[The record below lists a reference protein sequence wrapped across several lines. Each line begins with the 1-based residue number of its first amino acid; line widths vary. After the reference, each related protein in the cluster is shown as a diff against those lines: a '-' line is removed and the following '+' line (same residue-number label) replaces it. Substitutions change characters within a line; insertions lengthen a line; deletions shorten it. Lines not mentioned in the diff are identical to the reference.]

1 VGGRVLGSFR
11 RAQSGQATVELALSS
26 VVLVLLLLGILDLA
40 RVFYFAVRLQDA
52 AREGARVGSVYNPQ
66 LGTWPNMSN
75 SSVKSAVDVVLQ
87 QSGMAAS
94 TYPSSGASC
103 PATKDGNSS
112 YDPPY
117 ADSAFPT
124 GPSQAYLYICW
135 NNTAG
140 QAPPVAARSPLN
152 VIVLYRFG
160 LVSAFLQ
167 NQFGPSG
174 LELYGEYQAT
184 VQ

>member
-1 VGGRVLGSFR
+1 VGGRFQGFSAR
-11 RAQSGQATVELALSS
+11 RQSAQATVELALAS
-26 VVLVLLLLGILDLA
+26 VVLVLLLLGLLDFA

-52 AREGARVGSVYNPQ
+52 AREGARIGSIYSPQ
-66 LGTWPNMSN
+66 LGTWPYMDN
-75 SSVKSAVDVVLQ
+75 SDVETAVDNVMTN
-87 QSGMAAS
+87 SGMSKATLITS
-94 TYPSSGASC
+94 PTC
-103 PATKDGNSS
+103 PTTRDGNTT

-117 ADSAFPT
+117 ADSAW
-124 GPSQAYLYICW
+124 PSSPSHANLYICW

-140 QAPPVAARSPLN
+140 QAPPVAARSTLN

-160 LVSAFLQ
+160 LVSGLFQ
-167 NQFGPSG
+167 SEFGPSG